1 MKSDNT
7 ILHLIQSRYEA
18 AKYFPRIFLHWKSHV
33 LSTSR
38 TIREFILTL
47 ESQSAMPLRLH
58 RSVSPFLRFNE
69 QLAHARNGRNTSDEL
84 KLASGVSKSS
94 IRYVSTSPEGWIGFA
109 SKSGGEGPVK
119 GFGQGRPVER
129 EWGGGWCSQWSA
141 HLADP
146 TSLTSLMIYVELQAP
161 WLIVN

>member
-1 MKSDNT
+1 MRDSEAFSARLPPLE
-7 ILHLIQSRYEA
+7 IPYLID
-18 AKYFPRIFLHWKSHV
+18 I
-33 LSTSR
+33 STV
-38 TIREFILTL
+38 RELILTL
-47 ESQSAMPLRLH
+47 ESQSAMPPRLC
-58 RSVSPFLRFNE
+58 RSVSLFLRFNE

-94 IRYVSTSPEGWIGFA
+94 IRYVSTSPEGWIGSA
-109 SKSGGEGPVK
+109 SKSRREDPVK

-129 EWGGGWCSQWSA
+129 EWGDGWCSQWSA

-161 WLIVN
+161 

>member
-1 MKSDNT
+1 MP
-7 ILHLIQSRYEA
+7 
-18 AKYFPRIFLHWKSHV
+18 PRLC
-33 LSTSR
+33 
-38 TIREFILTL
+38 
-47 ESQSAMPLRLH
+47 P
-58 RSVSPFLRFNE
+58 SVSLFLSFNE

-94 IRYVSTSPEGWIGFA
+94 IRYVSTSPEGWIGSA
-109 SKSGGEGPVK
+109 SKSERGRGGRGRGEGPVK

-161 WLIVN
+161 